1 MLKNNNVLGDVKRN
15 KEIGAINGVWG
26 PFFRISFDLI
36 IHSLDQYGFSNIL
49 SFRTMNWWGGYPH
62 VDLHSTGYLR
72 FLHTVDFLQKNVFDF
87 VIEKNQWYNIVIEQ
101 KLLKRKRKERKAY
114 YTVTIDGN
122 LIHNISLPSPY
133 LINEIMNPILKNLK
147 VFAGDNYF
155 PGEAIASYKNL
166 FWENLPDILFDVFTP
181 TAVSLEIKC

>member
-1 MLKNNNVLGDVKRN
+1 MFKINNVLGDVKRN

-36 IHSLDQYGFSNIL
+36 IHSLDQYGFSNVL
-49 SFRTMNWWGGYPH
+49 SFRTMNWWGPHPH
-62 VDLHSTGYLR
+62 VGLHSTGYLR
-72 FLHTVDFLQKNVFDF
+72 FLHTVDFLHPVDF

-122 LIHNISLPSPY
+122 LIHKISLLSPF
-133 LINEIMNPILKNLK
+133 LIDLDKNPILKNVK
-147 VFAGDNYF
+147 VFAGDDYY
-155 PGEAIASYKNL
+155 PGEANASYKNL
-166 FWENLPDILFDVFTP
+166 FWENLPDILFDVYTP
-181 TAVSLEIKC
+181 TIVSLEIKC

>member
-1 MLKNNNVLGDVKRN
+1 MFKINNVLGDVKRN
-15 KEIGAINGVWG
+15 KEIGAINGVLG

-36 IHSLDQYGFSNIL
+36 IRSLDQHGFYNIL
-49 SFRTMNWWGGYPH
+49 SFRRQTFSCILVG
-62 VDLHSTGYLR
+62 LHSTGYLQFR
-72 FLHTVDFLQKNVFDF
+72 RNGKFHDFFDF

-101 KLLKRKRKERKAY
+101 KLLKRKVKERKAY

-133 LINEIMNPILKNLK
+133 LINEIMNPRLKNLK

-166 FWENLPDILFDVFTP
+166 FWENLPDILFDVNTP
-181 TAVSLEIKC
+181 TIVSLEIKC

>member
-36 IHSLDQYGFSNIL
+36 IHSLDQHGFSNIL
-49 SFRTMNWWGGYPH
+49 SFRALSTFYPH
-62 VDLHSTGYLR
+62 VGLHSTGYLR

-122 LIHNISLPSPY
+122 LIHKISLLSPF
-133 LINEIMNPILKNLK
+133 LIDLDKNPILKNVK
-147 VFAGDNYF
+147 VFAGDDYY
-155 PGEAIASYKNL
+155 PGEANASYKNL
-166 FWENLPDILFDVFTP
+166 FWESLPDILFDVYTP
-181 TAVSLEIKC
+181 TIVSLEIKC